1 MKTEK
6 LTGFSWL
13 KWFVLVSAVFGVLL
27 LYLLSEATGNT
38 SLFAQNYPRL
48 LAIGAG
54 VALILVFLILVQLL
68 LFYKK
73 IKAKVFGSKLT
84 LKLLMIFILMAIIPG
99 TLVYGVSVKFLSN
112 SIESWFDVNVD
123 KALTAGLDLGR
134 TTYDTLLNDLTQKAE
149 TMAQQLSEA
158 SIIDEGTM
166 LYHLREQSGVQEATL
181 FSKTGAVLSF
191 ASAQS
196 DTLVPEALPTS
207 SNMMHQIRTQ
217 RPYKMVESRPGK
229 GQFLRVVVPVNTL
242 SFEENLK
249 ALQVIQPISKELAQE
264 ADSVEAAYR
273 GYQELLLA
281 RAGLKRIYALN
292 LSLVL
297 LLSMLSAIISAFIIS
312 EKISAP
318 LGLLA
323 EITKVI
329 GLGDY
334 SRKIPVISNDELGML
349 SQSFNTMTE
358 KLKDTSE
365 ARERAQEKLTEAKQY
380 QENILS
386 NLSTGVIVLDER
398 LVLKSANVSANE
410 ILGIRLIRVRHVAL
424 QEWGHFISEL
434 TDLSQYIEQR
444 FAEAMDFT
452 WDGDID
458 VKTKGGMKKIH
469 FRGSRLPGGN
479 NSDYVLVFD
488 DITKMVQAQRDA
500 AWAEVARRLAHEI
513 KNPLTPIQLSA
524 ERLRLKLSEKLPP
537 TEQELLNKSITTIV
551 NQVDALKNMVNDFSE
566 YARSSATKIS
576 LVNIND
582 LILEIMGLY
591 ESNGEQITL
600 NLTHHLPLI
609 KGDPQRL
616 RQVIHNLLQNALD
629 ALQDHHQA
637 KVTIMTNLHEN
648 KVVLCVSDNG
658 PGFSE
663 EFLTRIFE
671 PYVTTKVKG
680 TGLGLAIVK
689 KIIEEHQGS
698 IEAGNLDS
706 GGAVVNISFPMAEKV

>member
-1 MKTEK
+1 MKAEK
-6 LTGFSWL
+6 TAGFSWL
-13 KWFVLVSAVFGVLL
+13 KWILVISAIFGVVL

-38 SLFAQNYPRL
+38 SLFSKNYPRL

-54 VALILVFLILVQLL
+54 VALVLILLILVQLL
-68 LFYKK
+68 LLYKK
-73 IKAKVFGSKLT
+73 IRAQVFGSKLT
-84 LKLLMIFILMAIIPG
+84 LKLLMVFVLMAIIPG

-123 KALTAGLDLGR
+123 KALTSGLDLGR

-149 TMAQQLSEA
+149 NMAVQLSDA
-158 SIIDEGTM
+158 SIIDEETM
-166 LYHLREQSGVQEATL
+166 LYHLREQYGVQEATL
-181 FSKTGAVLSF
+181 FSKAGSVLSF
-191 ASAQS
+191 SSAQN
-196 DTLVPEALPTS
+196 DALVPEALPTS
-207 SNMMHQIRTQ
+207 SNIIHQIRTQ

-229 GQFLRVVVPVNTL
+229 GQFLRVVVPVNTI
-242 SFEENLK
+242 SFEENLR

-264 ADSVEAAYR
+264 ADNVEAAYR

-281 RAGLKRIYALN
+281 RGGLKRIYALN

-334 SRKIPVISNDELGML
+334 SRKIPVISKDELGML
-349 SQSFNTMTE
+349 TESFNTMTE

-386 NLSTGVIVLDER
+386 NLSTGVIVLDQHFQ
-398 LVLKSANVSANE
+398 LKSANVSANE
-410 ILGIRLIRVRHVAL
+410 ILGIRLIRVRDIAI
-424 QEWGHFISEL
+424 QEWGHFIEEL
-434 TDLSQYIEQR
+434 TELSQYIQER
-444 FAEAMDFT
+444 FKDANDFT

-458 VKTKGGMKKIH
+458 FKTKSGLKKIH

-488 DITKMVQAQRDA
+488 NITRMVQAQRDA

-524 ERLRLKLSEKLPP
+524 ERLRLKLADKLPQA
-537 TEQELLNKSITTIV
+537 EQELLNKGIVTIV

-566 YARSSATKIS
+566 YARSSATKITV
-576 LVNIND
+576 LNLNN
-582 LILEIMGLY
+582 LIQEIMGLY
-591 ESNGEQITL
+591 ESNGEQISLQLAT
-600 NLTHHLPLI
+600 NLPQI
-609 KGDPQRL
+609 KGDLNRL
-616 RQVIHNLLQNALD
+616 RQVIHNLVQNSLD
-629 ALQDHHQA
+629 ALQDHSQP
-637 KVTIMTNLHEN
+637 KVTIITRAQDK
-648 KVVLCVSDNG
+648 KVTLTISDNG

-671 PYVTTKVKG
+671 PYVTTKAKG

-689 KIIEEHQGS
+689 KIVEEHQGN
-698 IEAGNLDS
+698 IEAGNLDT
-706 GGAVVNISFPMAEKV
+706 GGAIVSISFPVAEKV

>member
-1 MKTEK
+1 MKWI
-6 LTGFSWL
+6 LTI
-13 KWFVLVSAVFGVLL
+13 SAIFGVVL

-38 SLFAQNYPRL
+38 SLFSQNYPRL

-54 VALILVFLILVQLL
+54 VALILVFLILIQLVL
-68 LFYKK
+68 LYKK
-73 IKAKVFGSKLT
+73 IKTKVFGSKLT
-84 LKLLMIFILMAIIPG
+84 LKLLMIFVLMATIPG

-149 TMAQQLSEA
+149 AMAQQLSDA

-181 FSKTGAVLSF
+181 FSKSGAVLSF

-207 SNMMHQIRTQ
+207 SNIIHQIRSQ

-229 GQFLRVVVPVNTL
+229 GQFLRVVVPVNTI

-349 SQSFNTMTE
+349 TQSFNTMTE
-358 KLKDTSE
+358 KLKETSE
-365 ARERAQEKLTEAKQY
+365 AREKAQEKLTEAKQY

-386 NLSTGVIVLDER
+386 NLSTGVMVLDQH

-410 ILGIRLIRVRHVAL
+410 ILGVRLIRVRHIAL
-424 QEWGHFISEL
+424 EKWGHFIEEL
-434 TDLSQYIEQR
+434 AELSQYIEQR
-444 FAEAMDFT
+444 FKESMDFT

-458 VKTKGGMKKIH
+458 FKTKSGLKKIH

-488 DITKMVQAQRDA
+488 DITKMIQAQRDA

-524 ERLRLKLSEKLPP
+524 ERLRLKLTEKLPVA
-537 TEQELLNKSITTIV
+537 EQELLNKGITTIV

-566 YARSSATKIS
+566 YARSSASKITTI
-576 LVNIND
+576 NIND

-591 ESNGEQITL
+591 ETNDEQITL
-600 NLTHHLPLI
+600 SLAHDLPLI
-609 KGDPQRL
+609 KGDLNRL
-616 RQVIHNLLQNALD
+616 RQVIHNLVQNALD
-629 ALQDHHQA
+629 ALQGCSHPQVFITTTVD
-637 KVTIMTNLHEN
+637 NN
-648 KVVLCVSDNG
+648 KVMLNISDNG

-663 EFLTRIFE
+663 EFLSRIFE
-671 PYVTTKVKG
+671 PYVTTKAKG

-689 KIIEEHQGS
+689 KIVEEHQGN
-698 IEAGNLDS
+698 IEAGNLDT
-706 GGAVVNISFPMAEKV
+706 GGAIVSIGFPVAEKV